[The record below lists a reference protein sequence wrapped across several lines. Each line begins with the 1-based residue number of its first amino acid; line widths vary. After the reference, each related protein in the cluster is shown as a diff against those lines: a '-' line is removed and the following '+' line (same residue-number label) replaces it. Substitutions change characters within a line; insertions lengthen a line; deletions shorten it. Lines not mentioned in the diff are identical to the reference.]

1 MNRLRQLILTFILLW
16 IAVKMA
22 FFFTGN
28 AQEGM
33 VISVFLNLLFILLV
47 EFFALRFKYET
58 TNLHQSNFLI
68 DMKDCVKAGA
78 TYVVFVV
85 LFLVCY
91 YYLIHPELFQGQ
103 IEDRVALAIEQSSD
117 PEYFEELKR
126 QNVNQIPPNAT
137 PEDYVDGTRAD
148 AEQFLGWAFVG
159 GMSLMVLTVL
169 SIFNAVFITL
179 LYRKVLLK

>member
-1 MNRLRQLILTFILLW
+1 
-16 IAVKMA
+16 MA

-28 AQEGM
+28 ALEGFGFTGHPLEGLGF
-33 VISVFLNLLFILLV
+33 SFFLNLLFILLI
-47 EFFALRFKYET
+47 EFFALQFKYKT
-58 TNLHQSNFLI
+58 ITLDQSNFLI

-91 YYLIHPELFQGQ
+91 YYLIHPELVQGH
-103 IEDRVALAIEQSSD
+103 IEDGVAIAIEQSSD

-126 QNVNQIPPNAT
+126 RNVNLPPNAT
-137 PEDYVDGTRAD
+137 PEDYVAGTRAD
-148 AEQFLGWAFVG
+148 AEHYLGWAFVG
-159 GMSLMVLTVL
+159 GMCLMGLTVL

>member
-47 EFFALRFKYET
+47 EFFALQFKYKT
-58 TNLHQSNFLI
+58 ITLDQSNFLI

-117 PEYFEELKR
+117 REYFEELKR
-126 QNVNQIPPNAT
+126 QNVNQICGFEGKKQFSKKKWVFCSVVYVIVTQSKNYLQATNAT
-137 PEDYVDGTRAD
+137 RR
-148 AEQFLGWAFVG
+148 LSRI
-159 GMSLMVLTVL
+159 SLCT
-169 SIFNAVFITL
+169 
-179 LYRKVLLK
+179 

>member
-16 IAVKMA
+16 ITVKMA
-22 FFFTGN
+22 FFFTGS

-33 VISVFLNLLFILLV
+33 VMSVFLNLLFILLV
-47 EFFALRFKYET
+47 EFFALRFKYKT
-58 TNLHQSNFLI
+58 ITLDQSNFLI
-68 DMKDCVKAGA
+68 DMKDCVKAGT

-85 LFLVCY
+85 VFLVCY

-117 PEYFEELKR
+117 PGYFEELKR
-126 QNVNQIPPNAT
+126 RNVNQIPPDAT
-137 PEDYVDGTRAD
+137 PEDYVAGTRAD